1 MGIYDVTVTV
11 TIKAPSRNL
20 AVAHALDRVMN
31 RNDHAIEEVQLE
43 QVSEVK
49 A

>member
-1 MGIYDVTVTV
+1 MGIYDVTVTM
-11 TIKAPSRNL
+11 TIKAPTRNL
-20 AVAHALDRVMN
+20 AVAQAFDRVMN

-43 QVSEVK
+43 KVSEVK